1 MILMI
6 YDPIPL
12 ILYTLPKCLI
22 SLRAHGFWGVFNIR
36 GKGFFIAVI
45 GMFQKKTLT
54 WSVVSTPLKN
64 ISQLVF
70 LFPYIYIYGKS

>member
-45 GMFQKKTLT
+45 GMFQKKNT
-54 WSVVSTPLKN
+54 N
-64 ISQLVF
+64 LVGGF
-70 LFPYIYIYGKS
+70 NPSEEY